1 MNCSKCGHKIE
12 DDSRYCN
19 YCGSSIVKENAKG
32 YTCCLTGKP
41 TTEDSFMVVRCVT
54 DNSRTT
60 YVKHRAW
67 YLSDIAYVK
76 NDIINTYLII
86 DSNEYKKYKRSV
98 RYLLPYIVLIIT
110 PIIIDMLIGKNCYDS
125 IKDIKGTQAY
135 DELLS
140 DLYITLAIILIPGL
154 FLGFLLYGYV
164 KKLVRVELDIHNGSV
179 ATDADITKYIEN
191 NFPEIAPKLKKA
203 EAERD
208 ISGWD
213 KIVNNTLVTW

>member
-76 NDIINTYLII
+76 NDTINTYWII
-86 DSNEYKKYKRSV
+86 DSNEYKKYKKSV
-98 RYLLPYIVLIIT
+98 RYLLPYIILIIT
-110 PIIIDMLIGKNCYDS
+110 PILFDVLIGKICYDS
-125 IKDIKGTQAY
+125 IQELIGTPAY

-140 DLYITLAIILIPGL
+140 DLYIGLAIMLIPGL
-154 FLGFLLYGYV
+154 FIGYILYRVV
-164 KKLVRVELDIHNGSV
+164 KLLVRARLDTRNGSV
-179 ATDADITKYIEN
+179 ATDADITKYIDN

-203 EAERD
+203 EAEID